1 MHRELEVLS
10 EQYSQKCLE
19 NTHLTRTIESERE
32 AMSSTQRENQE
43 LRTHNLVNACVHK
56 KYAYSYSHYF
66 AAYLTYCMF
75 VSKEL
80 NECLAA
86 ELSLMHSRMNGE
98 VKHSRSSQEKGIYQ
112 LEVQL
117 DTLSRGEVPKFH
129 TRAVTY
135 TTKISRAWLI

>member
-19 NTHLTRTIESERE
+19 NTHLTRTIETERE
-32 AMSSTQRENQE
+32 ALSSTQRENQE
-43 LRTHNLVNACVHK
+43 LRTHNQVNAHAHK
-56 KYAYSYSHYF
+56 KYAYSYSHYC

-98 VKHSRSSQEKGIYQ
+98 VKHSQSFQEKDMYQ

-117 DTLSRGEVPKFH
+117 DTLPHGGVPKFH
-129 TRAVTY
+129 TRAVTC
-135 TTKISRAWLI
+135 TAKISRGWLT

>member
-19 NTHLTRTIESERE
+19 NTHLTRTIETERE
-32 AMSSTQRENQE
+32 ALSSTHRENQE
-43 LRTHNLVNACVHK
+43 LRTHNQVNAHAHK
-56 KYAYSYSHYF
+56 KYAYLYSHYF
-66 AAYLTYCMF
+66 AACLTYVF
-75 VSKEL
+75 FKEL

-98 VKHSRSSQEKGIYQ
+98 VKHSQSSQEIDMYQ

-117 DTLSRGEVPKFH
+117 DTLHVAKCTNF
-129 TRAVTY
+129 TD
-135 TTKISRAWLI
+135 LQ